1 MAKPIPR
8 AFGAFLLILIATL
21 GPAPAEDTSKPDRS
35 VQVYYF
41 WQDGCP
47 HCARAMAFLPSLEE
61 RWPSVSVQSFEV
73 SRVGHA
79 SDLYRLTVLRLGIER
94 PAVPLIV
101 VGERYFLGYDRDE
114 TSGRAISQ
122 AVGECFEVRLCP
134 DLIGALQR
142 SLRTS
147 GTQARGEL
155 TERPAATATEL
166 ALPETVDLPFI
177 GSVGLASL
185 SLPLLTVVLAAADG
199 FNPCAMWV
207 LIFLIGLLLGM
218 EDRRRM
224 WLLGGAFLFA
234 TAAVYLVFMAA
245 WLNVFLLLGALVW
258 IRYAVGLFALGAG
271 GYYLHQF
278 AVQRGDSCPVTS
290 PGQRRRI
297 MDWTRLAVS
306 AKRLEIAVAAVVL
319 VAVAVNLVEL
329 LCSAGLPAIYT
340 EVLALN
346 LLPTWQHYGYLLL
359 YIVVFLLDDAIVF
372 VVAMITLTTAG
383 LTGRYARFAHLLG
396 GLTMGGIGILLIVK
410 PEWLS
415 LAG

>member
-1 MAKPIPR
+1 MAKPISH
-8 AFGAFLLILIATL
+8 AFGALLLILIATL
-21 GPAPAEDTSKPDRS
+21 GPAHAKDTSEPNRS

-47 HCARAMAFLPSLEE
+47 HCARAMAFLPSLKE
-61 RWPSVSVQSFEV
+61 RWPSVSVRSFEV

-79 SDLYRLTVLRLGIER
+79 SDLYRLTALRFGIER

-114 TSGRAISQ
+114 TSGRAIATVVDQ
-122 AVGECFEVRLCP
+122 CFEVRICP
-134 DLIGALQR
+134 DVVGDLQQSLQAASPQAL
-142 SLRTS
+142 TEE
-147 GTQARGEL
+147 A
-155 TERPAATATEL
+155 ERPAETAAEL
-166 ALPETVDLPFI
+166 ALPETVDLPF
-177 GSVGLASL
+177 VGTVGVAAL

-207 LIFLIGLLLGM
+207 LVFLIGLLLGM
-218 EDRRRM
+218 EDRWRM
-224 WLLGGAFLFA
+224 WLLGCVFLLA
-234 TAAVYLVFMAA
+234 TAAVYFVFMAA
-245 WLNVFLLLGALVW
+245 WLNLFLLLGALVW

-306 AKRLEIAVAAVVL
+306 AKRLDIAVAAVVL

-346 LLPTWQHYGYLLL
+346 ALPAWQHYGYLLL
-359 YIVVFLLDDAIVF
+359 YIAVFLLDDAIVF

-383 LTGRYARFAHLLG
+383 LTGRYARYAHLLG
-396 GLTMGGIGILLIVK
+396 GLTMGAIGVLLIIK